1 MTILFYVIAYL
12 LCGVVFAT
20 LMYIF
25 IKLDRVKIDIKD
37 RETGEDLPFACA
49 INQMILTWPIRL
61 IEIVLLL
68 VLVIFEKER

>member
-1 MTILFYVIAYL
+1 MIILFYVIAYL

-25 IKLDRVKIDIKD
+25 RKIGRIKIDIKD
-37 RETGEDLPFACA
+37 KETGEDLPFACA

-68 VLVIFEKER
+68 ILIIFDKEC